1 MVEKEYE
8 QRQSQVETSLLKY
21 ILKENVLYRL
31 NYVPWIQ
38 REAERESGQR
48 SHVVNIVTAKEG
60 RESKRSMWWI
70 FVYI

>member
-8 QRQSQVETSLLKY
+8 QRQSETETSLLKY

-38 REAERESGQR
+38 RSRKEKVDREA
-48 SHVVNIVTAKEG
+48 
-60 RESKRSMWWI
+60 ML
-70 FVYI
+70 